1 MWLDMCSLGEYT
13 LPDGSTVDRDV
24 YADGESGIEGFEEY
38 CRDRVNLNNKDVG
51 CGVSVGDGACADCDY

>member
-13 LPDGSTVDRDV
+13 LPDGSTVDRD
-24 YADGESGIEGFEEY
+24 GGSGIEGFEEY

-51 CGVSVGDGACADCDY
+51 CGVT